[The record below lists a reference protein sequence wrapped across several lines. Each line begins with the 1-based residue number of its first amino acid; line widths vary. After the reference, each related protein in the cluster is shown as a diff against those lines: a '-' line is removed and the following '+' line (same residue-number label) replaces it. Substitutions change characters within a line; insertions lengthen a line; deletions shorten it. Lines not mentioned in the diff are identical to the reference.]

1 MLNTALEIVE
11 SVRTNLQSIRGRTE
25 FVKKFDRVIARNN
38 GFSTMKEIALIL
50 NNGKTIR
57 RDEFINM
64 LSPEELNCF
73 LYAPITSCDVE
84 RTFSKYRE
92 VLGD

>member
-1 MLNTALEIVE
+1 M
-11 SVRTNLQSIRGRTE
+11 R
-25 FVKKFDRVIARNN
+25 KFARNN

-57 RDEFINM
+57 RDEFIKM